1 MKKEKRNEDYL
12 IKIVNRVVEW
22 LEEEATDEEIA
33 KLVMTEL
40 IDYKK

>member
-1 MKKEKRNEDYL
+1 MHEEYL
-12 IKIVNRVVEW
+12 TKIVNRVVEW
-22 LEEEATDEEIA
+22 LEGEATDEEIA

>member
-1 MKKEKRNEDYL
+1 MIIEKRNEDYL

-22 LEEEATDEEIA
+22 LDVEATDEEIA